1 MGIGG
6 ISIWQLLIILAIVV
20 VLFGTK
26 RLRSIGDD
34 LGSAI
39 RGFRSSLKGS
49 EPEAAEDATFEQPQ
63 VTVQTAAA
71 QPATVQP
78 ATVQPAA
85 TQPAA
90 APQPTVAAAEP
101 KPITQDK
108 I

>member
-26 RLRSIGDD
+26 RLRNIGED

-39 RGFRSSLKGS
+39 RGFRSSLKTS
-49 EPEAAEDATFEQPQ
+49 EPEEAEDAKFDQPQ
-63 VTVQTAAA
+63 VTA
-71 QPATVQP
+71 QPAPAPAQATAPVQG
-78 ATVQPAA
+78 ATQAA
-85 TQPAA
+85 TAQPVVSDVK
-90 APQPTVAAAEP
+90 PT
-101 KPITQDK
+101 TQDK